1 LKKSLILGLVIGAS
15 LLFAGCGDK
24 KLEDKKAVE
33 LKSGEVSSGIVIGK
47 ELANYKLKD
56 QFDKEHTLTND
67 VKKILFAFSKP
78 TGHLMKV
85 YLGVRPVDYLSS
97 RDIVFIADISGMPSL
112 IAKMFAIPDLK
123 ESKYSVLLIRKKEN
137 AKRFR
142 NEEHKNEVMI
152 ITLDNKIVKNV
163 KFVSNEEDLKKA
175 ID

>member
-1 LKKSLILGLVIGAS
+1 MKKSLIYGLLVSTMI
-15 LLFAGCGDK
+15 LFSACGNK
-24 KLEDKKAVE
+24 KIEDKQVVE
-33 LKSGEVSSGIVIGK
+33 VTSGKVSSAIEIGK
-47 ELANYKLKD
+47 ELAPYTLKD

-67 VKKILFAFSKP
+67 VKKIVFAFSKP

-85 YLGVRPVDYLSS
+85 YLGVRDPDYLSK
-97 RDIVFIADISGMPSL
+97 RNITFIADISGMPSL

-123 ESKYSVLLIRKKEN
+123 ESKYSVLLIREKEK

-142 NEEHKNEVMI
+142 NEDQKNAVMI

-163 KFVSNEEDLKKA
+163 KFVTNEKDLQKE

>member
-1 LKKSLILGLVIGAS
+1 MNKKFILGLAVCAS
-15 LLFAGCGDK
+15 LVFTGCGDK
-24 KLEDKKAVE
+24 KLESKDAVE
-33 LKSGEVSSGIVIGK
+33 VTTGEVSSGIVIGK

-85 YLGVRPVDYLSS
+85 YLGVRDVDYLSK
-97 RDIVFIADISGMPSL
+97 RNIVFIADISGMPSI

-123 ESKYSVLLIRKKEN
+123 ESKYSVLLIKEKEN

-142 NEEHKNEVMI
+142 NEDHKNEVMI
-152 ITLDNKIVKNV
+152 ITLDNKIVKSV
-163 KFVSNEEDLKKA
+163 KFVSNEEDLKKE